1 MGLSKTIRLA
11 VPVAAGLVLAA
22 CITISPSLQTT
33 PSVVASGER
42 RPLSVAVVVP
52 DAARGFNKAH
62 EIQGACFS
70 GGAGFAPAPYG
81 QQLAATVE
89 DRFKRL
95 FETVTVIDA
104 SAPRDR
110 YDALFEIGITDVG
123 FQFGCLMAPQQMG
136 QVTGSF
142 RAIDPDGREMWRSQ
156 TTVGSETVPF
166 TMIFD
171 PNSVVGGAISQA
183 AGKLADS
190 WAREVG
196 GLDVAQYAAGG
207 SKLIRSARRAPARA
221 GGGRTHF
228 SRGKLRL
235 DFPQAPEHPDDVAV
249 IIGNANYGQFNSDIP
264 NVDPAYADTEAVMQY
279 AVQALGIRE
288 GNVIYLQDATGAQMT
303 RIFGSDKDF
312 RGQLFD
318 WVRPGR
324 SRVFVYYSGHGAPA
338 GADGSPYL
346 VPADA
351 DASRIELNGYP
362 LATLYRNLAQLGAR
376 ETTVVIEACFSGV
389 SQAGTVLPR
398 ASGIYVKPRE
408 ASVPP
413 ALTVIAAGQSDQV
426 ASWEEDK
433 SNGLFTKY
441 YLTGMA
447 GEADRGRYGNGDG
460 RVELSELKAYL
471 RDTMT
476 YYARR
481 YYGRDQTPEI
491 VVGGRVM
498 N

>member
-1 MGLSKTIRLA
+1 MDCARFARRVTWVLLA
-11 VPVAAGLVLAA
+11 LGMAGCVPVA
-22 CITISPSLQTT
+22 PSLQLTASQA
-33 PSVVASGER
+33 SVGER
-42 RPLSVAVVVP
+42 QPLKVAIVVP
-52 DAARGFNKAH
+52 EATRTFTQAH
-62 EIQGACFS
+62 EIPGMCISMATLVPTS
-70 GGAGFAPAPYG
+70 YG
-81 QQLAATVE
+81 QQLATTTE
-89 DRFKRL
+89 DRFRRMFESVVTIDPSAKR
-95 FETVTVIDA
+95 DG
-104 SAPRDR
+104 
-110 YDALFEIGITDVG
+110 YDAVFELGITDVG
-123 FQFGCLMAPQQMG
+123 LLFGCPISPQQYAE
-136 QVTGSF
+136 VKASL
-142 RAIDPDGREMWRSQ
+142 RAIDAEGRELWRSPTQ
-156 TTVGSETVPF
+156 QARADVPMLL
-166 TMIFD
+166 TFD
-171 PNSVVGGAISQA
+171 AGPPFGTGVSQA
-183 AGKLADS
+183 IGNLADS
-190 WAREVG
+190 WTREIT
-196 GLDVAQYAAGG
+196 GLDVAQYAPGG
-207 SKLIRSARRAPARA
+207 SKLIRTARRQPART
-221 GGGRTHF
+221 GGGRGF
-228 SRGKLRL
+228 SRSKLKV

-249 IIGNANYGQFNSDIP
+249 IIGNANYGQFGSDIP
-264 NVDPAYADTEAVMQY
+264 NVDPAYADTEAVMRY
-279 AVQALGIRE
+279 AVEALGVRE
-288 GNVIYLQDATGAQMT
+288 GNVIYLQDATGAQMV

-362 LATLYRNLAQLGAR
+362 LAVLYRNLAQLGAR
-376 ETTVVIEACFSGV
+376 ETTVVVEACFSGV
-389 SQAGTVLPR
+389 SQAGAVLPR
-398 ASGIYVKPRE
+398 ASGVYVKPRE

-413 ALTVIAAGQSDQV
+413 ALTVIAAGHSDQV

-433 SNGLFTKY
+433 SNSLFTKY

-447 GEADRGRYGNGDG
+447 GEADKGRYGNGDG
-460 RVELSELKAYL
+460 RVEMSELKAYL